1 MSCQDLNLLNWIK
14 MIKYN
19 KYLILIIIMSVF
31 LFAGVPLK
39 KANVGLISK
48 EEKIGVVVS
57 ILPLA
62 EFVEQVGKDKV
73 EVTVIVPPGADP
85 HLFELTPVQLKKISQ
100 AQLYVEV
107 GSGLNFELTWMD
119 KIKLIYKDMLIC
131 NSSIGITLVDK
142 DPHIW
147 LSPRNAKTM
156 VENISKALI
165 KIDPLSQKYF
175 KKNSIEYINKL
186 DILDKEIKA
195 RLEGV
200 KNRRFI
206 SYHPSWGYFAKGYDL
221 IQIAIEDKGKEPS
234 AASLAHIID
243 QTRAFNISIILVS
256 PQYNIKSAE
265 VVAKEVGAQII
276 KADPLSMDYINNL
289 RKLVEEIITV
299 R

>member
-1 MSCQDLNLLNWIK
+1 
-14 MIKYN
+14 MIKYK
-19 KYLILIIIMSVF
+19 KYLILIIIISIF
-31 LFAGVPLK
+31 LFAGISLK
-39 KANVGLISK
+39 RNVGLISK

-156 VENISKALI
+156 VENISEALI

-186 DILDKEIKA
+186 DILYKEIKA

-206 SYHPSWGYFAKGYDL
+206 SYHPAWGYFAKEYDL
-221 IQIAIEDKGKEPS
+221 IQIAIENEGKEPS

-243 QTRAFNISIILVS
+243 QIRAFNISIILVS
-256 PQYNIKSAE
+256 PQYNVKSAE

-276 KADPLSMDYINNL
+276 IADPLSMDYINNL
-289 RKLVEEIITV
+289 RKLVEEIITA

>member
-1 MSCQDLNLLNWIK
+1 

-19 KYLILIIIMSVF
+19 KYLILIIIISVF
-31 LFAGVPLK
+31 LFAGVTLK
-39 KANVGLISK
+39 KTNLGLISK

-156 VENISKALI
+156 VENISEALT

-195 RLEGV
+195 LLEGV
-200 KNRRFI
+200 KNCRFI
-206 SYHPSWGYFAKGYDL
+206 SYHSSWGYFAKEYDL
-221 IQIAIEDKGKEPS
+221 IQIAIENEGKEPS

-256 PQYNIKSAE
+256 PQFNTKSAE
-265 VVAKEVGAQII
+265 VVAKEVGAKII
-276 KADPLSMDYINNL
+276 IADPLSMDYINNL
-289 RKLVEEIITV
+289 RKLVEEIITA

>member
-1 MSCQDLNLLNWIK
+1 
-14 MIKYN
+14 MIKYK
-19 KYLILIIIMSVF
+19 KYLILIIIISIF
-31 LFAGVPLK
+31 LFAGISLK
-39 KANVGLISK
+39 RNVGLISK

-156 VENISKALI
+156 VENISEALI

-206 SYHPSWGYFAKGYDL
+206 SSHPAWGYFAKEYDL
-221 IQIAIEDKGKEPS
+221 IQIAIENEGKEPS

-243 QTRAFNISIILVS
+243 QIRAFNISIILVS
-256 PQYNIKSAE
+256 PQYNVKSAE

-276 KADPLSMDYINNL
+276 IADPLSMDYINNL
-289 RKLVEEIITV
+289 RKLAEEIITV

>member
-1 MSCQDLNLLNWIK
+1 MW
-14 MIKYN
+14 
-19 KYLILIIIMSVF
+19 
-31 LFAGVPLK
+31 
-39 KANVGLISK
+39 
-48 EEKIGVVVS
+48 
-57 ILPLA
+57 
-62 EFVEQVGKDKV
+62 
-73 EVTVIVPPGADP
+73 
-85 HLFELTPVQLKKISQ
+85 
-100 AQLYVEV
+100 
-107 GSGLNFELTWMD
+107 
-119 KIKLIYKDMLIC
+119 IC

-147 LSPRNAKTM
+147 LSPRNVKTM
-156 VENISKALI
+156 VENISEALI

-206 SYHPSWGYFAKGYDL
+206 SYHPSWGYFAKEYDL

-243 QTRAFNISIILVS
+243 QARAFHISIILVS
-256 PQYNIKSAE
+256 PQFNIKSAE

-276 KADPLSMDYINNL
+276 IADPLSMDYINNL
-289 RKLVEEIITV
+289 RRLVEEIITA

>member
-1 MSCQDLNLLNWIK
+1 
-14 MIKYN
+14 MIKYK
-19 KYLILIIIMSVF
+19 KYLILIIIISVF

-39 KANVGLISK
+39 RNVGLISK

-156 VENISKALI
+156 VENISEALI

-206 SYHPSWGYFAKGYDL
+206 SYHPSWGYFAKEYDL
-221 IQIAIEDKGKEPS
+221 IQIAIEDEGKEPS

-256 PQYNIKSAE
+256 PQFNIKSAE

-276 KADPLSMDYINNL
+276 IADPLSMDYINNL
-289 RKLVEEIITV
+289 RKLVEEIITA

>member
-1 MSCQDLNLLNWIK
+1 
-14 MIKYN
+14 MIKYK
-19 KYLILIIIMSVF
+19 KYLILIIIISVL
-31 LFAGVPLK
+31 LFAVVTLK
-39 KANVGLISK
+39 KANLGLISK

-156 VENISKALI
+156 VENISEALI
-165 KIDPLSQKYF
+165 KVDPLSQKYF

-186 DILDKEIKA
+186 DLLDQEIKA

-206 SYHPSWGYFAKGYDL
+206 SYHPSWGYFAKEYDL
-221 IQIAIEDKGKEPS
+221 IQIAIEDEGKEPS
-234 AASLAHIID
+234 AASLVHIID

-289 RKLVEEIITV
+289 RKLAEEIITV

>member
-1 MSCQDLNLLNWIK
+1 

-19 KYLILIIIMSVF
+19 KYLILIIIISVF

-39 KANVGLISK
+39 KANLGLISK

-156 VENISKALI
+156 VENISEALI

-206 SYHPSWGYFAKGYDL
+206 SYHPAWGYFAKEYDL
-221 IQIAIEDKGKEPS
+221 IQIAIENEGKEPS

-256 PQYNIKSAE
+256 PQFNIKSAE

-276 KADPLSMDYINNL
+276 IADPLSMDYINNL
-289 RKLVEEIITV
+289 RKLVEEIITA

>member
-1 MSCQDLNLLNWIK
+1 
-14 MIKYN
+14 MIKYK
-19 KYLILIIIMSVF
+19 KYLILIIIISVF
-31 LFAGVPLK
+31 LFAGVHLK
-39 KANVGLISK
+39 KANLGLISK

-156 VENISKALI
+156 VENISEALI

-206 SYHPSWGYFAKGYDL
+206 SSHPAWGYFAKEYDL
-221 IQIAIEDKGKEPS
+221 IQIAIENEGKEPS

-256 PQYNIKSAE
+256 PQYNMKSAE

-276 KADPLSMDYINNL
+276 IADDLSMDYINNL
-289 RKLVEEIITV
+289 RKLAEEIITV

>member
-1 MSCQDLNLLNWIK
+1 
-14 MIKYN
+14 MIKYK
-19 KYLILIIIMSVF
+19 KYLILIIIISVF
-31 LFAGVPLK
+31 LFAGVLIK
-39 KANVGLISK
+39 KANLGLISK

-156 VENISKALI
+156 VENISEALI

-186 DILDKEIKA
+186 DLLDKEIKA

-206 SYHPSWGYFAKGYDL
+206 SYHPSWGYFAKEYDL
-221 IQIAIEDKGKEPS
+221 IQIAIENEGKEPS

-243 QTRAFNISIILVS
+243 QTRTFNISIILVS
-256 PQYNIKSAE
+256 PQFTIKSAE

-276 KADPLSMDYINNL
+276 IADSLSMDYINNL

>member
-1 MSCQDLNLLNWIK
+1 
-14 MIKYN
+14 MIKYK
-19 KYLILIIIMSVF
+19 KYLILIIIISVF
-31 LFAGVPLK
+31 LFAGVRLK
-39 KANVGLISK
+39 KANLGLISK

-156 VENISKALI
+156 VENISEALI

-206 SYHPSWGYFAKGYDL
+206 SYHPSWGYFAKEYDL
-221 IQIAIEDKGKEPS
+221 IQIAIENEGKEPS

-256 PQYNIKSAE
+256 PQFNIKSAE

-276 KADPLSMDYINNL
+276 IADPLSMDYINNL
-289 RKLVEEIITV
+289 RKLVEEIITA

>member
-1 MSCQDLNLLNWIK
+1 

-19 KYLILIIIMSVF
+19 KYLILIIIISVF
-31 LFAGVPLK
+31 LFAGVHL
-39 KANVGLISK
+39 KANLGLISK

-156 VENISKALI
+156 VENISEALI

-206 SYHPSWGYFAKGYDL
+206 SYHPSWGYFAKEYDL
-221 IQIAIEDKGKEPS
+221 IQIAIEDEGKEPS

-256 PQYNIKSAE
+256 PQFNIKSAE

-276 KADPLSMDYINNL
+276 IADPLSMDYIDNL
-289 RKLVEEIITV
+289 RKLVEEIITAK
-299 R
+299 

>member
-1 MSCQDLNLLNWIK
+1 
-14 MIKYN
+14 MIKYK
-19 KYLILIIIMSVF
+19 KYLILIIIISVF

-156 VENISKALI
+156 VENISEALT

-206 SYHPSWGYFAKGYDL
+206 SYHSSWGYFAKEYDL
-221 IQIAIEDKGKEPS
+221 IQIAIENEGKEPS

>member
-1 MSCQDLNLLNWIK
+1 

-19 KYLILIIIMSVF
+19 KYLILIIIISVF
-31 LFAGVPLK
+31 LFAGVTLK
-39 KANVGLISK
+39 KANLGLISK

-206 SYHPSWGYFAKGYDL
+206 SSHPAWGYFAKEYDL
-221 IQIAIEDKGKEPS
+221 IQIAIENEGKEPS

-256 PQYNIKSAE
+256 PQYNMKSAE

-276 KADPLSMDYINNL
+276 IADDLSMDYINNL
-289 RKLVEEIITV
+289 RKLAEEIITV

>member
-1 MSCQDLNLLNWIK
+1 

-19 KYLILIIIMSVF
+19 KYLILIIIISVF

-39 KANVGLISK
+39 KANLGLISK

-156 VENISKALI
+156 VENISEALT

-195 RLEGV
+195 LLEGV
-200 KNRRFI
+200 KNCRFI
-206 SYHPSWGYFAKGYDL
+206 SYHSSWGYFAKEYDL
-221 IQIAIEDKGKEPS
+221 IQIAIENEGKEPS

-256 PQYNIKSAE
+256 PQFNTKSAE
-265 VVAKEVGAQII
+265 VVAKEVGAKII
-276 KADPLSMDYINNL
+276 IADPLSMDYINNL
-289 RKLVEEIITV
+289 RKLVEEIITA

>member
-1 MSCQDLNLLNWIK
+1 

-19 KYLILIIIMSVF
+19 KYLILIIIISVF

-39 KANVGLISK
+39 KANLGLISK

-156 VENISKALI
+156 VENISEALI

-195 RLEGV
+195 LLEGV
-200 KNRRFI
+200 KNCRFI
-206 SYHPSWGYFAKGYDL
+206 SYHSSWGYFAKEYDL
-221 IQIAIEDKGKEPS
+221 IQIAIENEGKEPS

-256 PQYNIKSAE
+256 PQFNTKSAE
-265 VVAKEVGAQII
+265 VVAKEVGAKII
-276 KADPLSMDYINNL
+276 IADPLSMDYINNL
-289 RKLVEEIITV
+289 RKLVEEIITA

>member
-1 MSCQDLNLLNWIK
+1 
-14 MIKYN
+14 MIKYK
-19 KYLILIIIMSVF
+19 KYLILIIIISVF

-156 VENISKALI
+156 VENISEALT

-206 SYHPSWGYFAKGYDL
+206 SYHPSWGYFAKEYDL
-221 IQIAIEDKGKEPS
+221 IQIAIENEGKEPS

-256 PQYNIKSAE
+256 PQFNIKSAE

-276 KADPLSMDYINNL
+276 IADPLSMDYINNL

>member
-1 MSCQDLNLLNWIK
+1 
-14 MIKYN
+14 MIKYK
-19 KYLILIIIMSVF
+19 KYLILIIIISVF

-39 KANVGLISK
+39 KANLGLISK

-156 VENISKALI
+156 VENISEALI

-206 SYHPSWGYFAKGYDL
+206 SYHPAWGYFAKEYDL
-221 IQIAIEDKGKEPS
+221 IQIAIENEGKEPS

-256 PQYNIKSAE
+256 PQYNMKSAE

-276 KADPLSMDYINNL
+276 IADDLSMDYINNL
-289 RKLVEEIITV
+289 RKLVEEIITA

>member
-1 MSCQDLNLLNWIK
+1 
-14 MIKYN
+14 MIKYK
-19 KYLILIIIMSVF
+19 KYLILIIIIAVF
-31 LFAGVPLK
+31 LFAGVTLK
-39 KANVGLISK
+39 KANPGLISK

-156 VENISKALI
+156 VENISEALI
-165 KIDPLSQKYF
+165 KIDPSSQKYF

-186 DILDKEIKA
+186 DLLDQEIKA

-200 KNRRFI
+200 KNHRFI
-206 SYHPSWGYFAKGYDL
+206 SYHPSWGYFAKEYDL
-221 IQIAIEDKGKEPS
+221 IQIAIEDEGKEPS
-234 AASLAHIID
+234 AASLTHIID
-243 QTRAFNISIILVS
+243 QARAFNISIILVS

-265 VVAKEVGAQII
+265 VVAKEVGARII

>member
-1 MSCQDLNLLNWIK
+1 
-14 MIKYN
+14 MIKYK
-19 KYLILIIIMSVF
+19 KYLILIIIISVF
-31 LFAGVPLK
+31 LFAGVSL
-39 KANVGLISK
+39 KANLGLISK

-156 VENISKALI
+156 VENISEALI

-206 SYHPSWGYFAKGYDL
+206 SSHPAWGYFAKEYDL
-221 IQIAIEDKGKEPS
+221 IQIAIENEGKEPS

-256 PQYNIKSAE
+256 PQYNMKSAE

-276 KADPLSMDYINNL
+276 IADDLSMDYINNL
-289 RKLVEEIITV
+289 RKLAEEIITV

>member
-1 MSCQDLNLLNWIK
+1 
-14 MIKYN
+14 MIKYK
-19 KYLILIIIMSVF
+19 KYLILIIIISVF
-31 LFAGVPLK
+31 LFAGVLIK

-156 VENISKALI
+156 VENISEALI

-206 SYHPSWGYFAKGYDL
+206 SSHPAWGYFAKEYDL
-221 IQIAIEDKGKEPS
+221 IQIAIENEGKEPS

-256 PQYNIKSAE
+256 PQYNMKSAE

-276 KADPLSMDYINNL
+276 IADDLSMDYINNL
-289 RKLVEEIITV
+289 RKLAEEIITV

>member
-1 MSCQDLNLLNWIK
+1 
-14 MIKYN
+14 
-19 KYLILIIIMSVF
+19 
-31 LFAGVPLK
+31 
-39 KANVGLISK
+39 
-48 EEKIGVVVS
+48 
-57 ILPLA
+57 
-62 EFVEQVGKDKV
+62 
-73 EVTVIVPPGADP
+73 VPPGADP

-156 VENISKALI
+156 VENISEALI

-186 DILDKEIKA
+186 DLLDKEIKA
-195 RLEGV
+195 RLEGL

-206 SYHPSWGYFAKGYDL
+206 SYHPSWGYFAKEYDL
-221 IQIAIEDKGKEPS
+221 IQIAIEDEGKEPS
-234 AASLAHIID
+234 AAYLAHIID

-256 PQYNIKSAE
+256 PQFTIKSAE

-276 KADPLSMDYINNL
+276 IADSLSRDYINNL

>member
-1 MSCQDLNLLNWIK
+1 

-19 KYLILIIIMSVF
+19 KYLILVIIIFVF
-31 LFAGVPLK
+31 LFAGVLIK
-39 KANVGLISK
+39 KANLGLISK

-156 VENISKALI
+156 VENISEALI

-186 DILDKEIKA
+186 DLLDKEIKA

-206 SYHPSWGYFAKGYDL
+206 SYHPSWGYFAKEYGL
-221 IQIAIEDKGKEPS
+221 IQIAIENEGKEPS

-243 QTRAFNISIILVS
+243 QIRAFNISIILVS

-276 KADPLSMDYINNL
+276 IADDLSMDYINNL
-289 RKLVEEIITV
+289 RKLAEEIITV

>member
-1 MSCQDLNLLNWIK
+1 
-14 MIKYN
+14 MIKYK
-19 KYLILIIIMSVF
+19 KYLILIIIISVF
-31 LFAGVPLK
+31 LFSGVPLK
-39 KANVGLISK
+39 ANLGLISK

-156 VENISKALI
+156 VENISEALI

-175 KKNSIEYINKL
+175 KKNSI
-186 DILDKEIKA
+186 
-195 RLEGV
+195 
-200 KNRRFI
+200 
-206 SYHPSWGYFAKGYDL
+206 
-221 IQIAIEDKGKEPS
+221 
-234 AASLAHIID
+234 
-243 QTRAFNISIILVS
+243 
-256 PQYNIKSAE
+256 
-265 VVAKEVGAQII
+265 
-276 KADPLSMDYINNL
+276 
-289 RKLVEEIITV
+289 
-299 R
+299 

>member
-1 MSCQDLNLLNWIK
+1 

-19 KYLILIIIMSVF
+19 KYLILIIIISVF
-31 LFAGVPLK
+31 LFAGVTLK
-39 KANVGLISK
+39 KANLGLISK

-156 VENISKALI
+156 VENISEALI

-186 DILDKEIKA
+186 DLLDKEIKA

-206 SYHPSWGYFAKGYDL
+206 SSHPAWGYFAKEYDL
-221 IQIAIEDKGKEPS
+221 IQIAIENEGKEPS

-256 PQYNIKSAE
+256 PQYNMKSAE

-276 KADPLSMDYINNL
+276 IADDLSMDYINNL
-289 RKLVEEIITV
+289 RKLAEEIITV

>member
-1 MSCQDLNLLNWIK
+1 
-14 MIKYN
+14 MIKYK
-19 KYLILIIIMSVF
+19 KYLILIIIISVF

-39 KANVGLISK
+39 ANLGLISK

-156 VENISKALI
+156 VENISEALI

-175 KKNSIEYINKL
+175 KKNSIEYVNKL

-206 SYHPSWGYFAKGYDL
+206 SYHPSWGYFAKEYDL
-221 IQIAIEDKGKEPS
+221 IQIAIEDEGKEPS
-234 AASLAHIID
+234 AASLTHIID

-289 RKLVEEIITV
+289 RKLVEEIITT

>member
-1 MSCQDLNLLNWIK
+1 
-14 MIKYN
+14 MIKYK
-19 KYLILIIIMSVF
+19 KYLILIIIISVF
-31 LFAGVPLK
+31 LFAGVLIK

-156 VENISKALI
+156 VENISEALI

-206 SYHPSWGYFAKGYDL
+206 SYHSSWGYFAKEYDL
-221 IQIAIEDKGKEPS
+221 IQIAIENEGKEPS

-256 PQYNIKSAE
+256 PQYNMKSAE

-276 KADPLSMDYINNL
+276 IADDLSMDYINNL
-289 RKLVEEIITV
+289 RKLAEEIITV

>member
-1 MSCQDLNLLNWIK
+1 

-19 KYLILIIIMSVF
+19 KYLILIIIISVF
-31 LFAGVPLK
+31 LFAGVHL
-39 KANVGLISK
+39 KANLGLISK

-156 VENISKALI
+156 VENISEALI

-206 SYHPSWGYFAKGYDL
+206 SYHPSWGYFAKEYDL
-221 IQIAIEDKGKEPS
+221 IQIAIEDEGKEPS

-256 PQYNIKSAE
+256 PQFNIKSAE

-276 KADPLSMDYINNL
+276 IADPLSMDYIDNL
-289 RKLVEEIITV
+289 RKLVEEIITA

>member
-1 MSCQDLNLLNWIK
+1 
-14 MIKYN
+14 MIKYK
-19 KYLILIIIMSVF
+19 KYLILIIIISVF
-31 LFAGVPLK
+31 LFGGVTLK
-39 KANVGLISK
+39 KANPGLMSK

-131 NSSIGITLVDK
+131 NSSIGVALVDK

-165 KIDPLSQKYF
+165 KIDPLSQKYYE
-175 KKNSIEYINKL
+175 KNSIEYINKL
-186 DILDKEIKA
+186 DILDQEIKA

-206 SYHPSWGYFAKGYDL
+206 SYHPSWGYFAKEYDL
-221 IQIAIEDKGKEPS
+221 IQIAIEDEGKEPS
-234 AASLAHIID
+234 AASLTHIID
-243 QTRAFNISIILVS
+243 QARAFNISIILVS

-289 RKLVEEIITV
+289 RKLVEEIITA

>member
-1 MSCQDLNLLNWIK
+1 
-14 MIKYN
+14 MIKYK
-19 KYLILIIIMSVF
+19 KYLILIIIISVF
-31 LFAGVPLK
+31 LFAGVTLK
-39 KANVGLISK
+39 KANLGLISK

-142 DPHIW
+142 DPHLW

-156 VENISKALI
+156 VENISEALI

-186 DILDKEIKA
+186 DLLDQEIKA

-206 SYHPSWGYFAKGYDL
+206 SYHPSWGYFAKEYDL
-221 IQIAIEDKGKEPS
+221 IQIAIEDEGKEPS

-243 QTRAFNISIILVS
+243 QIRAFNISIILVS
-256 PQYNIKSAE
+256 PQYNMKSAE

-276 KADPLSMDYINNL
+276 IADDLSMDYINNL

>member
-1 MSCQDLNLLNWIK
+1 
-14 MIKYN
+14 MIKYK
-19 KYLILIIIMSVF
+19 KYLILIIIISVF

-39 KANVGLISK
+39 KANLGLISK

-156 VENISKALI
+156 VENISEALT

-206 SYHPSWGYFAKGYDL
+206 SYHSSWGYFAKEYDL
-221 IQIAIEDKGKEPS
+221 IQIAIENEGKEPS

-256 PQYNIKSAE
+256 PQFNTKSAE

-276 KADPLSMDYINNL
+276 IVDPLSMDYINNL
-289 RKLVEEIITV
+289 RKLVEEIITAK
-299 R
+299 

>member
-1 MSCQDLNLLNWIK
+1 
-14 MIKYN
+14 MIKYK
-19 KYLILIIIMSVF
+19 KYLILIIIISVF
-31 LFAGVPLK
+31 LFAGVLIK

-156 VENISKALI
+156 VENISEALI

-206 SYHPSWGYFAKGYDL
+206 SYHPAWGYFAKEYDL
-221 IQIAIEDKGKEPS
+221 IQIAIENEGKEPS

-256 PQYNIKSAE
+256 PQYNMKSAE

-276 KADPLSMDYINNL
+276 IADDLSMDYINNL
-289 RKLVEEIITV
+289 RKLVEEIITA

>member
-1 MSCQDLNLLNWIK
+1 
-14 MIKYN
+14 MIKYK
-19 KYLILIIIMSVF
+19 KYLILIIIISVF
-31 LFAGVPLK
+31 LFARVLIK
-39 KANVGLISK
+39 KANLGLISK

-142 DPHIW
+142 DPHLW

-156 VENISKALI
+156 VENISEALI

-206 SYHPSWGYFAKGYDL
+206 SSHPAWGYFAKEYDL
-221 IQIAIEDKGKEPS
+221 IQIAIENEGKEPS

-243 QTRAFNISIILVS
+243 QIRAFNISIILVS
-256 PQYNIKSAE
+256 PQYNMKSAE

-276 KADPLSMDYINNL
+276 IADDLSMDYINNL

>member
-1 MSCQDLNLLNWIK
+1 
-14 MIKYN
+14 MIKYK
-19 KYLILIIIMSVF
+19 KYLILIIIISVF
-31 LFAGVPLK
+31 LFAGVRLK
-39 KANVGLISK
+39 KANLGLISK

-156 VENISKALI
+156 VENISEALI

-206 SYHPSWGYFAKGYDL
+206 SYHPAWGYFAKEYDL
-221 IQIAIEDKGKEPS
+221 IQIAIENEGKEPS

-256 PQYNIKSAE
+256 PQYNMKSAE

-276 KADPLSMDYINNL
+276 IADDLSMDYINNL
-289 RKLVEEIITV
+289 RKLVEEIITA

>member
-1 MSCQDLNLLNWIK
+1 
-14 MIKYN
+14 MIKYK
-19 KYLILIIIMSVF
+19 KYLILIIIISVF
-31 LFAGVPLK
+31 LFAGVSL
-39 KANVGLISK
+39 KANLGLISK

-156 VENISKALI
+156 VENISEALT

-206 SYHPSWGYFAKGYDL
+206 SYHSSWGYFAKEYDL
-221 IQIAIEDKGKEPS
+221 IQIAIENEGKEPS

-256 PQYNIKSAE
+256 PQYNMKSAE

-276 KADPLSMDYINNL
+276 IADDLSMDYINNL
-289 RKLVEEIITV
+289 RKLAEEIITV

>member
-1 MSCQDLNLLNWIK
+1 

-19 KYLILIIIMSVF
+19 KYLILIIIISVF
-31 LFAGVPLK
+31 LFAGVTLK
-39 KANVGLISK
+39 KTNLGLISK

-156 VENISKALI
+156 VENISEALI

-206 SYHPSWGYFAKGYDL
+206 SYHPSWGYFAKEYDL
-221 IQIAIEDKGKEPS
+221 IQIAIEDEGKEPS

-243 QTRAFNISIILVS
+243 QTRAFSISIILVS

-289 RKLVEEIITV
+289 RKLVEEIITA

>member
-1 MSCQDLNLLNWIK
+1 
-14 MIKYN
+14 MIKYK
-19 KYLILIIIMSVF
+19 KYLILIIIISVF
-31 LFAGVPLK
+31 LFAGVLLK
-39 KANVGLISK
+39 KANLGLISK

-206 SYHPSWGYFAKGYDL
+206 SSHPAWGYFAKEYDL
-221 IQIAIEDKGKEPS
+221 IQIAIENEGKEPS

-256 PQYNIKSAE
+256 PQYNMKSAE

-276 KADPLSMDYINNL
+276 IADDLSMDYINNL
-289 RKLVEEIITV
+289 RKLAEEIITV

>member
-1 MSCQDLNLLNWIK
+1 
-14 MIKYN
+14 MIKYK
-19 KYLILIIIMSVF
+19 KYLILIIIISVF
-31 LFAGVPLK
+31 LFAGVTLK
-39 KANVGLISK
+39 KANLGLISK

-142 DPHIW
+142 DPHLW

-156 VENISKALI
+156 VENISEALI

-186 DILDKEIKA
+186 DLLDQEIKA

-206 SYHPSWGYFAKGYDL
+206 SYHPSWGYFAKEYDL
-221 IQIAIEDKGKEPS
+221 IQIAIENEGKEPS

-243 QTRAFNISIILVS
+243 QIRAFNISIILVS
-256 PQYNIKSAE
+256 PQYNMKSAE

-276 KADPLSMDYINNL
+276 IADDLSMDYINNL

>member
-1 MSCQDLNLLNWIK
+1 
-14 MIKYN
+14 MIKYK
-19 KYLILIIIMSVF
+19 KYLILVIIISVF
-31 LFAGVPLK
+31 LFAGVSL
-39 KANVGLISK
+39 KANLGLISK

-156 VENISKALI
+156 VENISEALI

-206 SYHPSWGYFAKGYDL
+206 SSHPAWGYFAKEYDL
-221 IQIAIEDKGKEPS
+221 IQIAIENEGKEPS

-256 PQYNIKSAE
+256 PQYNMKSAE

-276 KADPLSMDYINNL
+276 IADDLSMDYINNL
-289 RKLVEEIITV
+289 RKLVEEIITA

>member
-1 MSCQDLNLLNWIK
+1 
-14 MIKYN
+14 MIKYK
-19 KYLILIIIMSVF
+19 KYLILIIIISVF

-156 VENISKALI
+156 VENISEALI

-206 SYHPSWGYFAKGYDL
+206 SYHPSWGYFAKEYDL
-221 IQIAIEDKGKEPS
+221 IQIAIEDEGKEPS

-243 QTRAFNISIILVS
+243 QTRAFSISIILVS

-289 RKLVEEIITV
+289 RKLVEEIITA

>member
-1 MSCQDLNLLNWIK
+1 
-14 MIKYN
+14 
-19 KYLILIIIMSVF
+19 
-31 LFAGVPLK
+31 
-39 KANVGLISK
+39 
-48 EEKIGVVVS
+48 
-57 ILPLA
+57 
-62 EFVEQVGKDKV
+62 
-73 EVTVIVPPGADP
+73 
-85 HLFELTPVQLKKISQ
+85 
-100 AQLYVEV
+100 LYVEV

-156 VENISKALI
+156 VENISEALI

-186 DILDKEIKA
+186 DILDQEIKA

-206 SYHPSWGYFAKGYDL
+206 SYHPSWGYFAKEYNL
-221 IQIAIEDKGKEPS
+221 IQIAIEDEGKEPS

-256 PQYNIKSAE
+256 PQFNIKSAE

-276 KADPLSMDYINNL
+276 IVDPLSMDYINNL
-289 RKLVEEIITV
+289 RKLVEEIITA